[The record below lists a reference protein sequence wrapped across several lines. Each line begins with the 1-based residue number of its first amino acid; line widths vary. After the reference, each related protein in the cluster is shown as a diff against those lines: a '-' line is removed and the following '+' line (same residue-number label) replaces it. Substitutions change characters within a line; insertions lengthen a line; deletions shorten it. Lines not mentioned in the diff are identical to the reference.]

1 MPCCNKWNI
10 IKLDSLPKMFVARS
24 MGIIYSCID
33 FAPNLHISDLP
44 GCILARR
51 SFSTAGRQVVMR

>member
-10 IKLDSLPKMFVARS
+10 IKLDFLPKMFVARS

-33 FAPNLHISDLP
+33 FAPSLHISDLP
-44 GCILARR
+44 GCILAI
-51 SFSTAGRQVVMR
+51 GRLLLRVVKL